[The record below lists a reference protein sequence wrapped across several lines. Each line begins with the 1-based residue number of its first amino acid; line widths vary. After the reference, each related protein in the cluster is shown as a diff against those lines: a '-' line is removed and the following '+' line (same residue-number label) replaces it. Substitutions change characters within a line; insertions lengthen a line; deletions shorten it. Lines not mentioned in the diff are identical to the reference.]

1 MELAPRVGVAALR
14 DAEFCLVDGIHG
26 CETPG
31 QSLAVADAA
40 GWCRDT
46 ITGVLRCYITDR
58 HQAGG
63 PDALLAFVTRALE
76 LGVEVIQIREK
87 DWDARSLTAFTE
99 RVLALP
105 NRHHS
110 LIVLNGR
117 ADIALATGAHGV
129 HLPSDAIAPER
140 LRAIAPPR
148 FVIGVSCH
156 SRAAMDLALAEDSD
170 YVFLSPVF
178 APISKDDT
186 RPTLGIEG
194 LREAVKGYPIP
205 TFALGGI
212 TPETMADCLEAGAP
226 GVAGISL
233 FQRHLL
239 L

>member
-1 MELAPRVGVAALR
+1 M
-14 DAEFCLVDGIHG
+14 
-26 CETPG
+26 
-31 QSLAVADAA
+31 
-40 GWCRDT
+40 
-46 ITGVLRCYITDR
+46 LRCYITCR

-63 PDALLAFVTRALE
+63 PEALLAFVHRALE
-76 LGVEVIQIREK
+76 LGIELIQIREK
-87 DWDARSLTAFTE
+87 DWDSRSLLAFTE
-99 RVLALP
+99 RVLAFP
-105 NRHHS
+105 NPHRS
-110 LIVLNGR
+110 LILVNGR
-117 ADIALATGAHGV
+117 ADIALAAGAHGV

-156 SRAAMDLALAEDSD
+156 SRAAMDRALAEDAD

-178 APISKDDT
+178 APLSKQDQ
-186 RPTLGIEG
+186 RPLLGLDG
-194 LREAVKGYPIP
+194 LRSAVRGFPIP

-212 TPETMADCLEAGAP
+212 TPETMAACEEAGAP